1 MAEKQRLTR
10 ATHELED
17 ASNNQRKQFVPGPR
31 VAPGVKEIASR
42 NPAAPVVHGP
52 DRDDD
57 DPGPTAA

>member
-10 ATHELED
+10 VTRELED
-17 ASNNQRKQFVPGPR
+17 ATTNVRQFVPRPR